1 MRRGGGS
8 WGEEV
13 VEERVWGRLCVDLRE
28 VGDRGC
34 PVQAVEEL
42 LDLRR
47 QRDLRLR
54 DVWLAWERRRLG
66 LPAAPPAAE
75 PAVVIGIGDRRRADR
90 RALTLE
96 RLQGAEVLA
105 VVDQAVRALG
115 LALHPGLDARLV
127 RADAGRAELDQGLG
141 RIVLVPRAVVAQQH
155 DS

>member
-13 VEERVWGRLCVDLRE
+13 VEEGVRSRLRVDLRQ
-28 VGDRGC
+28 VGDGGRLE
-34 PVQAVEEL
+34 AVEHL

-54 DVWLAWERRRLG
+54 DIGLARERRRLG
-66 LPAAPPAAE
+66 LPTAPPAAE
-75 PAVVIGIGDRRRADR
+75 AAVVIGIGDRPRADR

-127 RADAGRAELDQGLG
+127 RADAGRAELDQ
-141 RIVLVPRAVVAQQH
+141 
-155 DS
+155 